1 MRIAGRLT
9 KLAVLFTLV
18 VILMGC
24 EHIDDDRIPR
34 VNVNI
39 VFANEGVWAKYG
51 VAGALDSRR
60 FIRNTS
66 PAVPVDFPYTA
77 NTFTGYGGVLLVGD
91 LYGNPV
97 AYDLACP
104 YEAKPDIRINVD
116 KEANN
121 AVCPV
126 CGSTYDIFGGQGR
139 PTSGPAAS
147 RGYGLTRYYVLE
159 GSTLNYRV
167 ITR

>member
-1 MRIAGRLT
+1 MRFACRLSLLTFLWSLFLIVAGCDR
-9 KLAVLFTLV
+9 
-18 VILMGC
+18 
-24 EHIDDDRIPR
+24 IDDERIPR

-39 VFANEGVWAKYG
+39 VFVNEGVWAKYG
-51 VAGALDSRR
+51 IAGALDTRR
-60 FIRNTS
+60 FIRNTTPS
-66 PAVPVDFPYTA
+66 VPADFPYTA

-104 YEAKPDIRINVD
+104 YEAKMDIRINVD
-116 KEANN
+116 NEAHN

-139 PTSGPAAS
+139 PTSGPAAD
-147 RGYGLTRYYVLE
+147 RGYGLTRYYVMD
-159 GSTLNYRV
+159 GGTLNYRV